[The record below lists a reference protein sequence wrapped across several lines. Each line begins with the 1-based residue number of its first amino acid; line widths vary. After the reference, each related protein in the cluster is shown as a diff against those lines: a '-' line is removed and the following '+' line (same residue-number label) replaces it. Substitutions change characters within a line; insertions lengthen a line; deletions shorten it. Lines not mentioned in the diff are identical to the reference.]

1 MDVTA
6 FRGTSFSFQVAEKI
20 TENETFNAQA
30 MGRDQKAVGPAL
42 LDQFPGSHGHK
53 IPGKVRLG
61 LGQFGHHLEKS
72 IEVFQ
77 TGTDPELHK
86 FSCNL
91 NDKNFSSPFGLN
103 FQQLH
108 LKQE

>member
-6 FRGTSFSFQVAEKI
+6 FRGTSFSSQVAEKI

-77 TGTDPELHK
+77 TGTDP
-86 FSCNL
+86 SYI
-91 NDKNFSSPFGLN
+91 NF
-103 FQQLH
+103 H
-108 LKQE
+108 VI